1 MIATISFSST
11 YELSFVDR
19 HLLLQYL
26 IARKKKKKKERKSL
40 IAKIIADKVR
50 SKLSQSLGDFHL
62 EVLLSLTRSF
72 PPLKKARWKK
82 VSCEEVRGR
91 LKNNSTERCGEE
103 KSRRGHKFAGAR
115 KESRN
120 TIVVGAT
127 TCPGTKNE
135 RAKRTKLLQFAFLML
150 G

>member
-82 VSCEEVRGR
+82 VSREEVRGR

-135 RAKRTKLLQFAFLML
+135 RAKRTKLLQFAFRCF
-150 G
+150 